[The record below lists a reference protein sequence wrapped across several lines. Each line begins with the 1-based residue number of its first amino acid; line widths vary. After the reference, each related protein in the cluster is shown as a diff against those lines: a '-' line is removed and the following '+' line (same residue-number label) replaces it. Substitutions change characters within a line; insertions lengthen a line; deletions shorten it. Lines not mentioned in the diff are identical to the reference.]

1 MVHMLDELLMI
12 VENIFLVKFSL
23 DHLIFQVLMVHRID
37 EEEFLIH
44 IDLLMM
50 DIKLKE
56 FFQ

>member
-12 VENIFLVKFSL
+12 VENIFLVKFLL

>member
-1 MVHMLDELLMI
+1 MLDELLMI